1 MEQIM
6 VKAKIYNLEGKST
19 SERKLKDEIF
29 DIKLSPKIIT
39 QVINTQL
46 ANRRRPIAHTK
57 TRSEVSGG
65 GKKPYRQKGTGNARA
80 GSSRSP
86 IWIGGGITF
95 GPRSDRNYH
104 QRLPKKM
111 RNKALR
117 MIFTQK
123 IKENKIIILKEIELK
138 NYSTK
143 SIESILQKLPI
154 EEGKILVILP
164 KMNVNLELSLAN
176 LPYLKMIQ
184 ADSLNII
191 DLIKYDYLLT
201 DIEGIEKIEKILSNN
216 LTKDK

>member
-1 MEQIM
+1 MT
-6 VKAKIYNLEGKST
+6 KAKIYNLEGQST
-19 SERKLKDEIF
+19 SEKKLKDEIF
-29 DIKLSPKIIT
+29 DVKLSPKIIT
-39 QVINTQL
+39 QVINAQL
-46 ANRRRPIAHTK
+46 ANRRGPFAHSK
-57 TRSEVSGG
+57 TRAEVSGG

-95 GPRSDRNYH
+95 GPRSNRNYH

-138 NYSTK
+138 KYSTK
-143 SIESILQKLPI
+143 DIESILQKLPI

-176 LPYLKMIQ
+176 LPYLKTIQ

-201 DIEGIEKIEKILSNN
+201 DIEGIGKIEKIL
-216 LTKDK
+216 LEGKKKAK

>member
-1 MEQIM
+1 MTK
-6 VKAKIYNLEGKST
+6 VKIYNLEGKST
-19 SERKLKDEIF
+19 SERKLNDEIF
-29 DIKLSPKIIT
+29 NVGISPKIIT
-39 QVINTQL
+39 QVINVQL
-46 ANRRRPIAHTK
+46 ANRRRPIAHSK

-86 IWIGGGITF
+86 IWIGGGVTF
-95 GPRSDRNYH
+95 GPRSNRNYH

-117 MIFTQK
+117 MIFSQK

-138 NYSTK
+138 KYSTK
-143 SIESILQKLPI
+143 DIESILQKLPI

-176 LPYLKMIQ
+176 LPYLKTIQ

-201 DIEGIEKIEKILSNN
+201 DIEGIGKIEKIL
-216 LTKDK
+216 LEGKKKAK